1 MMCVYHNTGS
11 DGKVYSIT
19 RHEPIDPKKGPC
31 IKRKFLGK
39 AAAKGQL

>member
-19 RHEPIDPKKGPC
+19 RHEPIDPLKPC

-39 AAAKGQL
+39 KIN